1 MKDLTK
7 HYDGWALVTGAT
19 SGIGKAFAQELA
31 QQGFKLVLISRNE
44 KTLNKTKQSLV
55 EQYARANTHASY

>member
-1 MKDLTK
+1 M
-7 HYDGWALVTGAT
+7 TGAT

>member
-1 MKDLTK
+1 MKNLTR
-7 HYDGWALVTGAT
+7 YNDGWALVTGAT
-19 SGIGKAFAQELA
+19 SGIGEAFAQQLA
-31 QQGFKLVLISRNE
+31 QQGFNLVLISRNE